1 MIYREFTISLNVAG
15 VYEITYPYHKAPET
29 VSFSTAQEARDFID
43 EALFD
48 RREEAR
54 LDAMF
59 DDKYSMEDD
68 DGQS

>member
-15 VYEITYPYHKAPET
+15 VYEITYPYHKTPEQL
-29 VSFSTAQEARDFID
+29 SFSTAQEARDFID

-59 DDKYSMEDD
+59 DDKYSVKDD